1 MALIKLAAAGAA
13 AYGLYRMI
21 TRQNGARTTPAPDR
35 LWTAG
40 LATANPGAP
49 TTSPNTPVA
58 QGGQFVPP
66 T

>member
-21 TRQNGARTTPAPDR
+21 TRQNADANRPAGDR
-35 LWTAG
+35 LQTAG
-40 LATANPGAP
+40 AATATPGAP
-49 TTSPNTPVA
+49 TTAPDTPIA
-58 QGGQFVPP
+58 QGGQYVPP